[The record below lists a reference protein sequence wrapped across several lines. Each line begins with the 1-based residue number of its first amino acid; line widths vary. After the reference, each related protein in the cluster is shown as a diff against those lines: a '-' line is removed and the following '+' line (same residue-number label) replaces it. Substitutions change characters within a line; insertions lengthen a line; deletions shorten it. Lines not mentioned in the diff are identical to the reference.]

1 MGREGVEHGR
11 ERSQIR
17 GRGGR
22 IRENEWGPSPL
33 LSGKW
38 RVPMPGTVQWQGGW
52 VIPLDWISIAPRK
65 WDCQDFR
72 AARRLRESRS
82 GPLSQGRVAGCTGYY
97 RHHRPTFDA
106 RSHSAALRAE
116 VVRVLLSISPYLYWS
131 SFVQMFPIVKPL
143 DLELHH
149 PIAQSRQFRFLSSR
163 GVSP

>member
-1 MGREGVEHGR
+1 MGSITIAFGKVAGADSRDGSVAGR
-11 ERSQIR
+11 
-17 GRGGR
+17 
-22 IRENEWGPSPL
+22 
-33 LSGKW
+33 
-38 RVPMPGTVQWQGGW
+38 V

-131 SFVQMFPIVKPL
+131 SVIGHPFVCMFPNMFPI
-143 DLELHH
+143 
-149 PIAQSRQFRFLSSR
+149 IQSLNRANSLSLLTRSFTLNFPGEMFRDCK
-163 GVSP
+163 